1 MAAGGLSR
9 SERKAAER
17 VRRLREEQ
25 QRERLRQVSRILRK
39 AAAERSAEEGRL
51 LAESEDL
58 VTELQ
63 GRSRRREGL
72 KRRQEEASPG
82 VRAGRPGT
90 RAGRGPSPPA
100 SASRQV
106 CDDPEELRR
115 KVRELAD
122 AVRNA
127 KHLVVYT
134 GAGISTAAS
143 IPDYRG
149 PNGVWTLLQK
159 GRSVS
164 AADLSE
170 AEPTLTHMSIARLHE
185 QKLVQHVVSQN
196 CDGLHL
202 RSGLPRAAM
211 SELHGNMY
219 IEVCTA
225 CVPNREYVRVFD
237 VTERTALHR
246 HQTGRAC
253 HTCGAQLRDTIVHF
267 GERGTLGQPL
277 NWEAATQAAS
287 RADTILCLG
296 SSLKV
301 LKKYPRLWCMAKPP
315 SRRPKLYIV
324 NLQWTPKDDWAALK
338 LHGKCDDVM
347 RLLMDELG
355 LEIPPYSRWQDPI
368 FSLATPLR
376 AGEEGSHSRKSL
388 CRSREEPG
396 PEDRGAPRS
405 SAPALG
411 GWFGRGCTK
420 RTKRKKVT

>member
-1 MAAGGLSR
+1 TWGTGGPDQLPPQCGGQCGCRAGLEEPPEEAGLIGVWKEEVDQCR
-9 SERKAAER
+9 AGLER
-17 VRRLREEQ
+17 VG
-25 QRERLRQVSRILRK
+25 SNICF
-39 AAAERSAEEGRL
+39 L
-51 LAESEDL
+51 LLGA
-58 VTELQ
+58 V
-63 GRSRRREGL
+63 
-72 KRRQEEASPG
+72 G
-82 VRAGRPGT
+82 VRGGACS
-90 RAGRGPSPPA
+90 RAYLLLSP
-100 SASRQV
+100 Q
-106 CDDPEELRR
+106 
-115 KVRELAD
+115 
-122 AVRNA
+122 
-127 KHLVVYT
+127 
-134 GAGISTAAS
+134 AAS

-159 GRSVS
+159 GRRVS

-185 QKLVQHVVSQN
+185 QKLGQHGVSQN

-202 RSGLPRAAM
+202 RSGLPRSAI

-225 CVPNREYVRVFD
+225 CTPNREYVRVFD

-253 HTCGAQLRDTIVHF
+253 HKCGAPLRDTIVHF

-287 RADTILCLG
+287 KADTILCLG

-301 LKKYPRLWCMAKPP
+301 LKKYPCLWCMTKPP

-347 RLLMDELG
+347 QLLMDELG

-388 CRSREEPG
+388 RRSREEPSPG
-396 PEDRGAPRS
+396 DQGAPLS
-405 SAPALG
+405 SAPILG
-411 GWFGRGCTK
+411 GWFGRGCAK
-420 RTKRKKVT
+420 GTKRKRVT

>member
-1 MAAGGLSR
+1 MVSSCLEHGSKETPRAWLLLLALPFVPVGRHGCSVRQLRGVLAPGG
-9 SERKAAER
+9 
-17 VRRLREEQ
+17 
-25 QRERLRQVSRILRK
+25 
-39 AAAERSAEEGRL
+39 AAAAASVLSAQPAAPGP
-51 LAESEDL
+51 
-58 VTELQ
+58 VVQ
-63 GRSRRREGL
+63 PVWSRR
-72 KRRQEEASPG
+72 
-82 VRAGRPGT
+82 
-90 RAGRGPSPPA
+90 PPA
-100 SASRQV
+100 PSLQ
-106 CDDPEELRR
+106 
-115 KVRELAD
+115 
-122 AVRNA
+122 
-127 KHLVVYT
+127 
-134 GAGISTAAS
+134 AAS

-159 GRSVS
+159 GRRVS

-185 QKLVQHVVSQN
+185 QKLV
-196 CDGLHL
+196 
-202 RSGLPRAAM
+202 
-211 SELHGNMY
+211 
-219 IEVCTA
+219 CTA
-225 CVPNREYVRVFD
+225 CTPNKEYVRVFD

-253 HTCGAQLRDTIVHF
+253 HKCGAALRDTIVHF

-287 RADTILCLG
+287 KADTILCLG

-301 LKKYPRLWCMAKPP
+301 LKKYPCLWCMTKPP

-347 RLLMDELG
+347 QLLMDELG

-388 CRSREEPG
+388 RRSREEPSPG
-396 PEDRGAPRS
+396 DQGAPLS
-405 SAPALG
+405 SAPILG
-411 GWFGRGCTK
+411 GWFGRGCAK
-420 RTKRKKVT
+420 GTKRKRVT

>member
-1 MAAGGLSR
+1 MRPEGGLPCKAEAEEQVSRGAMAAGGLSR

-51 LAESEDL
+51 LAESADL

-72 KRRQEEASPG
+72 KRRQEE
-82 VRAGRPGT
+82 
-90 RAGRGPSPPA
+90 
-100 SASRQV
+100 
-106 CDDPEELRR
+106 
-115 KVRELAD
+115 
-122 AVRNA
+122 
-127 KHLVVYT
+127 
-134 GAGISTAAS
+134 AAS

-170 AEPTLTHMSIARLHE
+170 AEPTLTHMSITRLHE

-202 RSGLPRAAM
+202 RSGLPRTAI

-219 IEVCTA
+219 IEVCTS

-246 HQTGRAC
+246 HQTGRTC
-253 HTCGAQLRDTIVHF
+253 HKCGTQLRDTIVHF

-277 NWEAATQAAS
+277 NWEAATEAAS

-301 LKKYPRLWCMAKPP
+301 LKKYPHLWCMTKPP

-347 RLLMDELG
+347 RLLMAELG
-355 LEIPPYSRWQDPI
+355 LEIPAYSRCQDPI

-388 CRSREEPG
+388 CRSREEAPPG
-396 PEDRGAPRS
+396 DRGAPLS
-405 SAPALG
+405 SAPILG

>member
-1 MAAGGLSR
+1 MALVPAGTPSF
-9 SERKAAER
+9 
-17 VRRLREEQ
+17 
-25 QRERLRQVSRILRK
+25 
-39 AAAERSAEEGRL
+39 
-51 LAESEDL
+51 
-58 VTELQ
+58 
-63 GRSRRREGL
+63 
-72 KRRQEEASPG
+72 G
-82 VRAGRPGT
+82 V
-90 RAGRGPSPPA
+90 
-100 SASRQV
+100 
-106 CDDPEELRR
+106 E
-115 KVRELAD
+115 
-122 AVRNA
+122 
-127 KHLVVYT
+127 
-134 GAGISTAAS
+134 AAS

-159 GRSVS
+159 GRRVS

-185 QKLVQHVVSQN
+185 QKLVRAPRGAGGRGASA
-196 CDGLHL
+196 
-202 RSGLPRAAM
+202 RTYRALPPQ
-211 SELHGNMY
+211 
-219 IEVCTA
+219 VCTA
-225 CVPNREYVRVFD
+225 CTPNKEYVRVFD

-253 HTCGAQLRDTIVHF
+253 HKCGAALRDTIVHF

-287 RADTILCLG
+287 KADTILCLG

-301 LKKYPRLWCMAKPP
+301 LKKYPCLWCMTKPP

-347 RLLMDELG
+347 QLLMDELG

-388 CRSREEPG
+388 RRSREEPSPG
-396 PEDRGAPRS
+396 DQGAPLS
-405 SAPALG
+405 SAPILG
-411 GWFGRGCTK
+411 GWFGRGCAK
-420 RTKRKKVT
+420 GTKRKRVT